1 MAVDAYIWLKGG
13 TNGVKVEG
21 ETNDDAMSKNKAI
34 EVLSYSLSAS
44 NPINVGSATGGL
56 TAGKADFSGLT
67 IMHQVDTASAEL
79 CKALAQGEHFTDMT
93 LLVRRSGGKNPNI
106 YVQYEFK
113 KVFVANVNF
122 SGSNGEETLVQ
133 STTFEW
139 GAVKYHYFAL
149 GSDGKQ
155 VSSPKEFVWSR
166 VNNKAAHT
174 AEKK

>member
-1 MAVDAYIWLKGG
+1 MAVDAYLYMTGG

-21 ETNDDAMSKNKAI
+21 ETNDDAMQKKKAI
-34 EVLSYSLSAS
+34 EVLSYSISMS

-67 IMHQVDTASAEL
+67 IMHQVDTSSADL

-93 LLVRRSGGKNPNI
+93 LVVRRSGGANPNV
-106 YVQYEFK
+106 YVQYDFK
-113 KVFVANVNF
+113 KVFVASCNF
-122 SGSNGEETLVQ
+122 SGSKGEETLVQ
-133 STTFEW
+133 STAFEW
-139 GAVKYHYFAL
+139 GAVKFHYFAL

-155 VSSPKEFVWSR
+155 VAAPKEMIWSR

-174 AEKK
+174 V